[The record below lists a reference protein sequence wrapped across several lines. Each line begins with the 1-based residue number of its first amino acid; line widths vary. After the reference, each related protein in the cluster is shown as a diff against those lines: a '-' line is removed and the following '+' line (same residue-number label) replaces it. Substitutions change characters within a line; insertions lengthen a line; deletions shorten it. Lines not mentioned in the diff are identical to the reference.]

1 MRELVSR
8 EVWNPTSEKLDFE
21 KKKRVASSKGERG
34 SRHEGGITT
43 RSNQAYLFQLN
54 QLLIKYIK
62 SNLFIPKN
70 TLFSNVLT

>member
-43 RSNQAYLFQLN
+43 RLN
-54 QLLIKYIK
+54 PFH
-62 SNLFIPKN
+62 NGKN
-70 TLFSNVLT
+70 GIVILRQIAGTK